1 MDSSPVSDAFN
12 LADHSEWWWVRGY
25 GIRFYVGF
33 QSSRGLLSKHQPL
46 KSQTLLEPI
55 ATQRNCLP
63 HISLSAKWAT
73 SKSVGVPMKIAIW
86 SIWEVYFL
94 VFRHS
99 QMSQLTFLQP
109 QFREGSSLGRTTCAT
124 FIKRR
129 SSTAW
134 SRIPA
139 SSTGLEFTLLIRS
152 ATFCTTDG
160 PFLFPSTR

>member
-1 MDSSPVSDAFN
+1 MIVQTSVTQESNLTTSRTYSP
-12 LADHSEWWWVRGY
+12 
-25 GIRFYVGF
+25 
-33 QSSRGLLSKHQPL
+33 
-46 KSQTLLEPI
+46 T
-55 ATQRNCLP
+55 ATQRKCFP
-63 HISLSAKWAT
+63 HEFLRKLAT
-73 SKSVGVPMKIAIW
+73 LKFTKICRSSHKIAIW
-86 SIWEVYFL
+86 EV
-94 VFRHS
+94 RHVILYHIPNF
-99 QMSQLTFLQP
+99 QTLPNDMSQLTFLQP
-109 QFREGSSLGRTTCAT
+109 QFLEGSSLGRTTCAT